1 MLKLLSV
8 IPVCAVFV
16 LSSSP
21 AKTLHYVADSNILN
35 DTSLTILYLPL
46 KSIKSEY
53 IDNTSLKPEVEYSD
67 SFYIEAANALV
78 LFELSRIFK
87 VTDQHPDSTGNKK
100 VPQKEEYWSNLVK
113 SETSED
119 TISELIAG
127 IAKEF
132 NSDLVAVPYSCSIKH
147 SAVRQKGWRGGKYE
161 GSYVRPVTYSAN
173 AQFHV
178 QIWSKDGKLLYEKIG
193 LGAAGRPIFYSM
205 FKKRTPD
212 ASSPTFARKLFA
224 PPLAKALKE
233 AIRKSLEVR

>member
-16 LSSSP
+16 LSSSS
-21 AKTLHYVADSNILN
+21 AKTLHYVAESNIWN

-67 SFYIEAANALV
+67 SFYTEAANALV

-100 VPQKEEYWSNLVK
+100 VPQIEEYWSNLVK
-113 SETSED
+113 SETSKD

-193 LGAAGRPIFYSM
+193 LGATGRPIFYSM